1 MMHAGTAA
9 AATAG
14 AGGATGL
21 WLFGYNKD
29 NFGFD
34 AGMRFGRFMMS
45 RGFANAQVGQYRQ
58 DIEGITGMTVSKM
71 DAWQTVSTLFLAV
84 SAALSCAGRIGMHGC
99 APPGWFCALFSGNI
113 FLAVLFNAVSL
124 WLSMHASL
132 RAQCAAT
139 SLLTRK
145 VRLPIPS
152 LAQLDQARVF
162 GSTFEKQETRDI
174 FRVPFMRHPHAAPDM
189 PVAQPE
195 PEELAKMSRQEKAR
209 KAAHDPQLD
218 FLTTNRDTIPS
229 WLRDELVV
237 DKGEGFPSGH
247 AEPLHEDR
255 EAPEH
260 FKLLMKAQEE
270 WRDYDV
276 YARISML
283 YGVVSFL
290 YAVTYYTIGTAISEL
305 RGFWIMWSIP
315 LVTMTA
321 QALILRLDIMRT
333 GRHYLPHW
341 ELIGSLAP
349 YIAVAAASLEYR
361 FYYSSYQVA
370 ITWVLVYLCF
380 FCHLAMALRMLD
392 LAWPDEAKSEDM
404 PEEPGRQWWPRT
416 WKVPA
421 GFTKNL
427 WFITPPKKLEASQ
440 HDLMHEMQD
449 MRAHGG
455 GVTTCRRRH
464 GPQTRQKTGAEM
476 KEEEIAGA
484 FTGPSPFRNF
494 SALRAENLP
503 WNIMRVAILTAV
515 TCWVFMMVVTAV
527 EIVLGPET
535 LLKPPGEPPWI
546 RDTKARNWTE
556 TMIHTSSKNL
566 PTDYRLFSA
575 ADARYDSESSEG
587 HGESHH
593 RRLDGADAAVDD
605 LLKTLPMIAEM
616 VDAWQDMQASMQAMP
631 EAAAVPAALNFMAP
645 NPNVVDVEWPILF
658 EPRHLLCGHHSES
671 KVLALTRRGFG
682 AMIDVSETNDAPAP
696 QTFGLTNLGASA
708 LAGASWNP
716 DGLDLVTTTGD
727 FLTCLGHAPKAGIWA
742 CKAADHYPRFT
753 LPAGVELLSAALS
766 GGSIHEVKLGVIMKH
781 MPSVVMTFRIEG
793 GNWRSDGEVHV
804 PLNTQQAVLQ
814 FDGHDILIS
823 TAKGEVHRRAPG
835 GPSTSHTV
843 STVGPESR
851 EFVGACSPR
860 PGSLLHLTLKQES
873 SETGA
878 WRPELVTSS

>member
-113 FLAVLFNAVSL
+113 FLAVLFNGVSL

-305 RGFWIMWSIP
+305 RGFWIMWSVP

-349 YIAVAAASLEYR
+349 YVAVAAASLEYR

-440 HDLMHEMQD
+440 HDLMHEIQD
-449 MRAHGG
+449 PTLASTMIYA
-455 GVTTCRRRH
+455 VAMIPAVLAANTAEVSTSDVRH
-464 GPQTRQKTGAEM
+464 GAAFDNIKASWGKALNIGDFKTNVRCNYDYNDNRDFLKEVSVSGDLMEGSSSDDLQVSYDLTHNFKSKNTAVKVSAQTQGTTFAAEYDTDSNLKEVSARRDLDLGDQKVDLQ
-476 KEEEIAGA
+476 
-484 FTGPSPFRNF
+484 PSWLVQAKTARVKMMSALGGSKDRF
-494 SALRAENLP
+494 SAQVDYNVDGGATSYELGYSRNLEDGKEVSATFTPDNKQLEVEYVDSKFENGAT
-503 WNIMRVAILTAV
+503 WTA
-515 TCWVFMMVVTAV
+515 TATV
-527 EIVLGPET
+527 PMDDSSNVM
-535 LLKPPGEPPWI
+535 
-546 RDTKARNWTE
+546 D
-556 TMIHTSSKNL
+556 SSK
-566 PTDYRLFSA
+566 
-575 ADARYDSESSEG
+575 
-587 HGESHH
+587 
-593 RRLDGADAAVDD
+593 
-605 LLKTLPMIAEM
+605 
-616 VDAWQDMQASMQAMP
+616 
-631 EAAAVPAALNFMAP
+631 
-645 NPNVVDVEWPILF
+645 
-658 EPRHLLCGHHSES
+658 
-671 KVLALTRRGFG
+671 
-682 AMIDVSETNDAPAP
+682 
-696 QTFGLTNLGASA
+696 
-708 LAGASWNP
+708 
-716 DGLDLVTTTGD
+716 
-727 FLTCLGHAPKAGIWA
+727 
-742 CKAADHYPRFT
+742 
-753 LPAGVELLSAALS
+753 
-766 GGSIHEVKLGVIMKH
+766 
-781 MPSVVMTFRIEG
+781 
-793 GNWRSDGEVHV
+793 
-804 PLNTQQAVLQ
+804 
-814 FDGHDILIS
+814 
-823 TAKGEVHRRAPG
+823 
-835 GPSTSHTV
+835 
-843 STVGPESR
+843 
-851 EFVGACSPR
+851 
-860 PGSLLHLTLKQES
+860 LTLKRS
-873 SETGA
+873 WA
-878 WRPELVTSS
+878 W